1 MQVRRKVEKCKKSDL
16 KCTLREYGIMT
27 IPMKKMLKN
36 GKEIISRSALSTP
49 MLDGTVGFSG
59 LRSTYLLTT
68 AIAKVPGW
76 REKRR
81 NIVIED
87 IVTLLI

>member
-1 MQVRRKVEKCKKSDL
+1 MQCE
-16 KCTLREYGIMT
+16 
-27 IPMKKMLKN
+27 N

-59 LRSTYLLTT
+59 SEAVKLLST

-76 REKRR
+76 GVKGE
-81 NIVIED
+81 
-87 IVTLLI
+87 TL